1 MQLSAGRMKR
11 ETQTVRAMITVYCRG
26 HHERP
31 LCDDCTALLQYALGR
46 LERCPFG
53 DAKPTCANCPIH
65 CYRPAMREPIKA
77 VMRYAGPRMMY
88 RHPWLAVRH
97 WFDCLLLKAI

>member
-1 MQLSAGRMKR
+1 
-11 ETQTVRAMITVYCRG
+11 
-26 HHERP
+26 
-31 LCDDCTALLQYALGR
+31 
-46 LERCPFG
+46 
-53 DAKPTCANCPIH
+53 
-65 CYRPAMREPIKA
+65 MREPIKA